1 MALLFFVAAYF
12 TPASYDRKGASRYI
26 RDRFTRLIIPTL
38 LYMFVI
44 GPTTEYYISRTWTGG
59 GGFAHQ
65 WLEHVTDGEWVSG
78 SGPMWFCLVLFA
90 FSLIYAGMRRTRDG
104 ASSPGRTLPSPLATL
119 VFVLAM
125 AVGTFVVRIFIPGGT
140 SIINIHPG
148 DLPQYALMFAAGI
161 LAGRGRW
168 LESTPP
174 NATLRMSV
182 GVLVIAAAIWT
193 SIVALALTHP
203 DDMDRLNGG
212 PNVLSALRCLWEA
225 LVCVGMSY
233 LLVAI
238 YRRYFNEQGP
248 VARFLSQN
256 AFAVYMFHPPVIIG
270 CAIVLHQIAL
280 PGPWKAALLTLLA
293 ALATFSLSSL
303 VLRRIPYL
311 RTVI

>member
-1 MALLFFVAAYF
+1 
-12 TPASYDRKGASRYI
+12 
-26 RDRFTRLIIPTL
+26 
-38 LYMFVI
+38 
-44 GPTTEYYISRTWTGG
+44 
-59 GGFAHQ
+59 
-65 WLEHVTDGEWVSG
+65 
-78 SGPMWFCLVLFA
+78 
-90 FSLIYAGMRRTRDG
+90 
-104 ASSPGRTLPSPLATL
+104 
-119 VFVLAM
+119 M

-168 LESTPP
+168 LESTQS